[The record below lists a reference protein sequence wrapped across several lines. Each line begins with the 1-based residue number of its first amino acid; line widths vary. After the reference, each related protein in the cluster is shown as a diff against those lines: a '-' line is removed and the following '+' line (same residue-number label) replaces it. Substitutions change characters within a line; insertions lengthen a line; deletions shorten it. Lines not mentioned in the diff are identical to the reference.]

1 MWAGTSRD
9 EDPGALACQGAH
21 ILATQGSGKWGKKAG
36 CNVEKARRRDADGG
50 SDYEEFKT
58 TLAEMNEKIMM
69 QFCIRRKNYLQE
81 LK

>member
-1 MWAGTSRD
+1 MKIQGLWPVRVHTSWPRKAVGNG
-9 EDPGALACQGAH
+9 E
-21 ILATQGSGKWGKKAG
+21 KKSG
-36 CNVEKARRRDADGG
+36 CNVERARRRDADGG
-50 SDYEEFKT
+50 NDYEEFKT

>member
-1 MWAGTSRD
+1 MKIQGLWPVRVHTSWPRKAVGNG
-9 EDPGALACQGAH
+9 E
-21 ILATQGSGKWGKKAG
+21 KKAG
-36 CNVEKARRRDADGG
+36 CNVERARRRDADGG
-50 SDYEEFKT
+50 NDYEEFKT

>member
-1 MWAGTSRD
+1 M
-9 EDPGALACQGAH
+9 
-21 ILATQGSGKWGKKAG
+21 GKKAG
-36 CNVEKARRRDADGG
+36 CNVERARRRDADGVN
-50 SDYEEFKT
+50 DYEEFKT

>member
-1 MWAGTSRD
+1 MKIQGLWPVRVHTSW
-9 EDPGALACQGAH
+9 PSKAVGNG
-21 ILATQGSGKWGKKAG
+21 GKKSG
-36 CNVEKARRRDADGG
+36 CNVERARRRDADGG
-50 SDYEEFKT
+50 NDYEEFKT